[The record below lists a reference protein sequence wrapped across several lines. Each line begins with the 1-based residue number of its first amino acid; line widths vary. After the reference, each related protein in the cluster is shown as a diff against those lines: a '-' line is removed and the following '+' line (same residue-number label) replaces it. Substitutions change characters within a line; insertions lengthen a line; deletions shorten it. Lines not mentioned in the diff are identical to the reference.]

1 MPYCAFAGRGHME
14 KGYGI
19 LRGVLDVSFFYY
31 GPVDNVPQAV
41 YVFGS
46 TVGVVD
52 VVGMFPYIERK
63 QGGQPP

>member
-1 MPYCAFAGRGHME
+1 ME

-41 YVFGS
+41 FGFGS
-46 TVGVVD
+46 TVAGGD
-52 VVGMFPYIERK
+52 VVGMFPNI
-63 QGGQPP
+63 